1 MNTNHEPIRF
11 LALDREFE
19 LHRDEYLE
27 AMTRCL
33 EKGQVVGGEE
43 TESLEAEIATATDR
57 RHAITVSSG
66 TDALLIASTALGID
80 EQWRVLVP
88 AYSFIATASTMRHRT
103 SNLHFIDVDD
113 QYHLDLNLTEGHHV
127 ENGKLL
133 LVPVGLYGNPLDHES
148 FQSQADRIGASILE
162 DAAQSLGSSLN
173 GHKGGS
179 LGAISTL
186 SFSPTK
192 TVPAFGNLG
201 AITTDDDEL
210 ADRCRTIRKHG
221 KSAAHLPAE
230 HLGYN
235 GMPSTML
242 ASQLRVTFRHLESRQ
257 ARRDDI
263 AAAYLEAI
271 SGNPL
276 VSPPPRRE
284 SGVHNWHKF
293 VIRCS
298 ARDQAK
304 KHFAEHG
311 IQTQAHYPLP
321 LSEET
326 RLNSASAEKTPQSI
340 EFSRTSLTLP
350 MYPSLTDSEVER
362 ICEAIGSFQGF

>member
-1 MNTNHEPIRF
+1 MNTSHEPIRF
-11 LALDREFE
+11 LALDREFA

-27 AMTRCL
+27 AMTACL
-33 EKGQVVGGEE
+33 EQGQVVGGRE
-43 TESLEAEIATATDR
+43 TEDLESDIATVTGR
-57 RHAITVSSG
+57 KHAITVSSG
-66 TDALLIASTALGID
+66 TDALLIAATALGVD
-80 EQWRVLVP
+80 ERWRILVP
-88 AYSFIATASTMRHRT
+88 AYSFIATASTMRHR
-103 SNLHFIDVDD
+103 SPDLHFIDVDD
-113 QYHLDLNLTEGHHV
+113 HYHLDPNLIDERHIR
-127 ENGKLL
+127 EERLL
-133 LVPVGLYGNPLDHES
+133 MVPVGLYGNPLDHDQYEAHAS
-148 FQSQADRIGASILE
+148 RIGATILE
-162 DAAQSLGSSLN
+162 DAAQSLGSSL
-173 GHKGGS
+173 GDHVGGN
-179 LGAISTL
+179 LGIISTL

-201 AITTDDDEL
+201 AIATDDDEL
-210 ADRCRTIRKHG
+210 ADKCRIIRKHG

-271 SGNPL
+271 SRNPL
-276 VSPPPRRE
+276 VSPPPRRAT
-284 SGVHNWHKF
+284 GVHNWHKF

-298 ARDQAK
+298 ARDEAK
-304 KHFAEHG
+304 QHFSDRG

-321 LSEET
+321 LDEES
-326 RLNSASAEKTPQSI
+326 RLNSTGVTKAPRSA

-362 ICEAIGSFQGF
+362 ICKAIESFRGS